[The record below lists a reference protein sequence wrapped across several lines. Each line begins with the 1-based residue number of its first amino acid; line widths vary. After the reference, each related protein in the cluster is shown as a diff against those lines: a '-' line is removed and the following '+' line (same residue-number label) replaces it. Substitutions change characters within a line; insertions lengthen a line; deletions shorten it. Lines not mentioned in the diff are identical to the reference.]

1 MARSHKVKIG
11 ETEYSESD
19 SISLSYAYTKSGDW
33 QYYPAWEVIPSDKT
47 SVQFERF
54 EYSTLDLK
62 RDMEEFLTVAHSTD
76 AKLDE
81 IKDGQDRMARMLRR
95 VQEHLGIEEDEDAIE
110 LRNVSDEEATQ
121 LIEEYMREHG
131 RAWPQDVA
139 EDLRLPFA
147 QVMKITTMLMKKG
160 VLEEIGEEQE

>member
-1 MARSHKVKIG
+1 MARSHRVKIG
-11 ETEYSESD
+11 EAEYSGSD
-19 SISLSYAYTKSGDW
+19 SVSLSYPYTKSSDW
-33 QYYPAWEVIPSDKT
+33 QYYSDWEIISSDKT

-54 EYSTLDLK
+54 EYSTVDLK
-62 RDMEEFLTVAHSTD
+62 RDMEEFLSVAHSTD

-95 VQEHLGIEEDEDAIE
+95 VQEHLGIEDDKDAIE
-110 LRNVSDEEATQ
+110 LREVSDEEATQ
-121 LIEEYMREHG
+121 LIEEYMKEHG

-160 VLEEIGEEQE
+160 VLEEIDREPE